1 MDTLAPPLPASRAV
15 LPLPT
20 GRAILPPPD
29 PSTRHVPTRRL
40 WRRILVSLF
49 AAGAIVAGIALGYE
63 PIGALVG
70 LFLILRP
77 IEKLWPR
84 HRTPLRRLG
93 LRTDITHLLLTP
105 VTQIAGIIVGVAIG
119 VASFAWLPGLALRP
133 FVTALPFWAQA
144 GLGFLL
150 LDLTVYWI
158 HRMSHEVPFFWR
170 FHAVHHSA
178 IHLDWISG
186 VRAHPFD
193 GVFGAPAI
201 AFLLGAGV
209 SLEITG
215 ALAVLQVVTGL
226 WAHLNVRWRLRPLH
240 RVVLTPDFH
249 HWHHANERDAINTNY
264 AGLLPIWDQLFGTYF
279 MPPDRTP
286 SSYGIDEPMPLGVW
300 GQLRQP
306 FRRRPD
312 ATMAG

>member
-1 MDTLAPPLPASRAV
+1 M
-15 LPLPT
+15 
-20 GRAILPPPD
+20 
-29 PSTRHVPTRRL
+29 
-40 WRRILVSLF
+40 WRRILTWLL
-49 AAGAIVAGIALGYE
+49 AGGAIALGYE
-63 PIGALVG
+63 PVGVLVF

-105 VTQIAGIIVGVAIG
+105 LTQVAGIAVGLVIG
-119 VASFAWLPGLALRP
+119 VVSLAWLPGLALRP
-133 FVTALPFWAQA
+133 FVTALPFWVQA

-150 LDLTVYWI
+150 IDLTVYWI
-158 HRMSHEVPFFWR
+158 HRMSHEIPLFWR
-170 FHAVHHSA
+170 FHAVHHST
-178 IHLDWISG
+178 IHLDWVSG
-186 VRAHPFD
+186 FRVHPFD

-201 AFLLGAGV
+201 AFLVGAGV
-209 SLEITG
+209 PLEITG
-215 ALAVLQVVTGL
+215 ALAVVQLVTGL

-249 HWHHANERDAINTNY
+249 HWHHANQPDAHNTNY

-279 MPPDRTP
+279 MPADQRP
-286 SSYGIDEPMPLGVW
+286 SRYGIDEPMPLGVW

-312 ATMAG
+312 ATVAG